1 MTIKFVPNALGNVFV
16 EEVEIRNY
24 SPIIK
29 LKNKGRLEC
38 RIGKVVSEGVFEGQY
53 VLYHF
58 AKSKEYRYDHKKLT
72 IVKIMDI
79 IAVAEVDSSDIVENP
94 LEADTRWCA
103 EGVNTCGIPE
113 IEDYRGEK

>member
-16 EEVEIRNY
+16 KEVEIKSY
-24 SPIIK
+24 SPIIT
-29 LKNKGRLEC
+29 LKHKGRLEC
-38 RIGKVVSEGVFEGQY
+38 RIGEVVSEGVFEGQY

-58 AKSKEYRYDHKKLT
+58 AKGKEYRYDHKKLT

-79 IAVAEVDSSDIVENP
+79 IAIAEVDLDDVVSEPIT
-94 LEADTRWCA
+94 ADSRWCA
-103 EGVNTCGIPE
+103 EGVNTCGLPE

>member
-16 EEVEIRNY
+16 EEVEIKSY
-24 SPIIK
+24 SPIIT
-29 LKNKGRLEC
+29 LKNSGRLEC

-58 AKSKEYRYDHKKLT
+58 AKSKEYRYDHKRLT

-79 IAVAEVDSSDIVENP
+79 IAVAEVDSEDIVSDP
-94 LEADTRWCA
+94 MIADTRWCA
-103 EGVNTCGIPE
+103 EGVNTCGLPE
-113 IEDYRGEK
+113 VEDYRGDK